1 MPKFSGGC
9 GMDNFEDGIRLF
21 NEGKY
26 MKAHEEWEALW
37 ILLPESPRKGFLQG
51 LTMIAAALQ
60 KYEKKQYADME
71 KLTQS
76 GIVFLRENSEGTFRI
91 DFDDFLAQTEAFWSG
106 YLSGSLKGKKADL
119 PKIKQL
125 TAVV

>member
-1 MPKFSGGC
+1 
-9 GMDNFEDGIRLF
+9 MDNFEDGIRLF

-37 ILLPESPRKGFLQG
+37 ILLPDSPRKGFLQG
-51 LTMIAAALQ
+51 LIMIAAALQ

-76 GIVFLRENSEGTFRI
+76 GIVFLRENSEGAFRI
-91 DFDDFLAQTEAFWSG
+91 DFDDFLAQTEAFWSS
-106 YLSGSLKGKKADL
+106 YLSGSLNGKKATL

-125 TAVV
+125 TEVG